1 MFFNQ
6 QSMNQSSSDKF
17 YKVLGVSKNA
27 NASEI
32 KKAYRKLAVIHHP
45 DKGGSEDKFKEISKA
60 FETLSDEGKRKHYDQ
75 FGEGEPGM
83 NQGSMFSQMFS
94 GNTQGQR
101 QSQKGNSIDHKVNL
115 SLKEIFNGKTINVT
129 VNRKTIDFDSISKC
143 VTCGGQGSTVQTVRM
158 GPMIQQIQQPCHICN
173 GQGKSF
179 RINKVSENIK
189 VTIPRGAPNN
199 HKIIIFEKGDD
210 IVDGDTGDL
219 IIIVKEIKD
228 EVFERKGYDLFINK
242 DISLLEAIKG
252 FKMELKTLDNRTIL
266 IKNDKVIKPD
276 VNNSYSN
283 EWKTII
289 CGIGLEPFA
298 KAQISDETKVKELIE
313 SGQLK
318 GENITGFTIKGS
330 ETYFYKIPIK
340 ELLKS
345 KGPGNSV
352 FYYKSNNER
361 LIHCIEEEGMPYFNS
376 PMVKGNLYFKF
387 NIIFPKKVT
396 ISNDVLIK
404 GGFDKEI
411 NTSTVEEI
419 DSDLEIYE
427 LTEKNPEI
435 SYNHYREYIK
445 ENNVDDEEHR
455 QQMPQGGA
463 QQCAQQ

>member
-1 MFFNQ
+1 MFNQ
-6 QSMNQSSSDKF
+6 STNKPDNNKF
-17 YKVLGVSKNA
+17 YKILGVSKDA
-27 NASEI
+27 TSSEI

-45 DKGGSEDKFKEISKA
+45 DKGGSEEKFKEITKA
-60 FETLSDEGKRKHYDQ
+60 FETLSDESKRKNYDQ

-83 NQGSMFSQMFS
+83 NPSGDMFSQMFS
-94 GNTQGQR
+94 GNHGNR
-101 QSQKGNSIDHKVNL
+101 QSQKGNSINHNVNL

-143 VTCGGQGSTVQTVRM
+143 ITCGGQGFTVQTVRM
-158 GPMIQQIQQPCHICN
+158 GPMVQQIQQPCNICN

-199 HKIIIFEKGDD
+199 HKITIYEKGDD

-219 IIIVKEIKD
+219 IIIIKEIKD
-228 EVFERKGYDLFINK
+228 KLFERKGYDLFIDK
-242 DISLLEAIKG
+242 EISLLEALKG
-252 FKMELKTLDNRTIL
+252 FKIELKTLDNRTIL
-266 IKNDKVIKPD
+266 IKNDRVIKPD
-276 VNNSYSN
+276 VNNDNSS
-283 EWKTII
+283 EWISTI
-289 CGIGLEPFA
+289 CGIRLEPFA

-330 ETYFYKIPIK
+330 ETYFYKTPIK

-352 FYYKSNNER
+352 FYYKSNSER

-387 NIIFPKKVT
+387 NIIFPKEVT

-411 NTSTVEEI
+411 NKSTIEEI

-427 LTEKNPEI
+427 LSEKNPDI
-435 SYNHYREYIK
+435 SYNHYKEYIK
-445 ENNVDDEEHR
+445 EYNEDDEEV
-455 QQMPQGGA
+455 QQGMPQGGA